1 MFGGILVLLL
11 ARGVLLASPDVFE
24 DYFNDDVKVT
34 IAAIFSG
41 KLYLHRTLNLGRVK
55 ERQIEP

>member
-34 IAAIFSG
+34 IAVIFSG
-41 KLYLHRTLNLGRVK
+41 KLHLHGTLNPEEWK
-55 ERQIEP
+55 KD